1 MAQQQPYRDQL
12 FENAPRARGERD
24 QRDRGDVRK
33 NEQDP
38 DRWREEFGTRAGAP
52 DPAAPYAYGRA
63 GGAGAGYGAPPPG
76 AASGPYGMTDYG
88 AAGNGIY
95 DNTAATA
102 YGTGATAGYGTPGTA
117 GYGTGGGGAAAGGG
131 QWGRDASGGR
141 GGGAGA
147 GGGDTGRN
155 RNWNRDD
162 IDMNRG
168 GRDQK

>member
-88 AAGNGIY
+88 AAGTGMY
-95 DNTAATA
+95 DNTGAAA
-102 YGTGATAGYGTPGTA
+102 YGTTGTA
-117 GYGTGGGGAAAGGG
+117 GYGTSGGGAGAGGG

-141 GGGAGA
+141 GGAGAGA
-147 GGGDTGRN
+147 GGGDTGGRN